1 LLKAV
6 IFDMGSTLIEF
17 ENHSWD
23 VLGKMGTASGYEFLK
38 RQNISLPEYNVFE
51 AMLVRKLEQRLSSI
65 KENLKEIKFE
75 EVVFP
80 FFEELKISTEDGKSS
95 NFLYE
100 YYKPITQQAT
110 LIEDAVEILS
120 SLKEEGLK
128 VGLISNTIFP
138 GDYHRDELKRFGLY
152 PFLEISLFSCEFGY
166 RKPHPE
172 IYLECLKK
180 LKIEAEEAVFVGDR
194 LIEDVAGPKSLGMK
208 AILKYKEGRDY
219 SLPIQPDAKVHSL
232 TQLPQAIRNLKW
244 D

>member
-1 LLKAV
+1 MLKAV

-17 ENHSWD
+17 ESHSWD
-23 VLGKMGTASGYEFLK
+23 VLGKMGTKSGYEFLK
-38 RQNISLPEYNVFE
+38 RQKLNLPKYDIFE
-51 AMLVRKLEQRLSSI
+51 AMLFKKLEQRLTSI
-65 KENLKEIKFE
+65 KDNLKEIRFE

-80 FFEELKISTEDGKSS
+80 FFEELKISTEDGKFS

-110 LIEDAVEILS
+110 LIEDAVGILS
-120 SLKEEGLK
+120 FLKEERLK

-166 RKPHPE
+166 RKPYPE
-172 IYLECLKK
+172 IYRECLKR
-180 LKIEAEEAVFVGDR
+180 LEIEAEEAAFVGDR
-194 LIEDVAGPKSLGMK
+194 LLEDVAGPKSLGMK
-208 AILKYKEGRDY
+208 AILKHKEGRDY
-219 SLPIQPDAKVHSL
+219 SFPVQPDAKVYSL
-232 TQLPQAIRNLKW
+232 AELPQAIRNLKW